1 MRQSLILVHADT
13 QNVVINNSIIV
24 NDGSGANLPMNFEVD
39 GVQTDITSF
48 NWVVGN
54 TYIIT
59 QLVTTFND
67 QFQLVPNGFNYGEY
81 GADFSAGDTLSYTV
95 TSDQYQSISF
105 TPDVMVGVYVVTNGV
120 GSVSPS
126 GFQWVDLGANAD
138 NGNQVQI
145 TATPTSQNQV
155 FEGWTITDVNGAGNT
170 LDDSSA
176 ISTVA
181 NIWDYATITAQFS
194 EQIIQSTPVQ
204 ISNVQVPT
212 VATQTDF
219 TIPVSVT
226 VTNPDAAPETA
237 NIQVSMGSTSVFS
250 TTVTLNAQQTE
261 TVPCD
266 FSTNGLAIGSYTYT
280 VTVTTTSMTGAP
292 TSTTTGQT
300 GITYLGD
307 LTGAF
312 TVNFNDIITF
322 ASEYIAFN
330 TNGVCNPAIDYNHD
344 GTINFYDIVQF
355 VAIYQ
360 NYAQL
365 NT

>member
-1 MRQSLILVHADT
+1 MLIE
-13 QNVVINNSIIV
+13 I
-24 NDGSGANLPMNFEVD
+24 
-39 GVQTDITSF
+39 
-48 NWVVGN
+48 
-54 TYIIT
+54 
-59 QLVTTFND
+59 
-67 QFQLVPNGFNYGEY
+67 PN
-81 GADFSAGDTLSYTV
+81 ALDF
-95 TSDQYQSISF
+95 
-105 TPDVMVGVYVVTNGV
+105 
-120 GSVSPS
+120 
-126 GFQWVDLGANAD
+126 
-138 NGNQVQI
+138 
-145 TATPTSQNQV
+145 
-155 FEGWTITDVNGAGNT
+155 
-170 LDDSSA
+170 SSA

-181 NIWDYATITAQFS
+181 NVWDYATITARP

-212 VATQTDF
+212 VAVRTNF
-219 TIPVSVT
+219 TIHPKVT
-226 VTNPDAAPETA
+226 VTNRDAAPETA
-237 NIQVSMGSTSVFS
+237 NIQVSMGSTSVLS
-250 TTVTLNAQQTE
+250 TTATLNAQQTE

-344 GTINFYDIVQF
+344 GTINFYDIFEF
-355 VAIYQ
+355 VTIYDKKLRI
-360 NYAQL
+360 NELL
-365 NT
+365 NSSKFLTVFSFFLLQKS